1 MNQTLFKFQN
11 NTINVLGSKEKPMF
25 YASQI
30 AKALGYLDTTDA
42 VRKHI
47 WDVNKLTVGEY
58 RQNTIPGD
66 LQGIP
71 GEMGTQNG
79 ALQNI
84 NHRTIVINEAGLY
97 QLIFASKLD
106 KAKEFQQWVFSE
118 VLPSI
123 RKTGSFQI
131 PKLVNNQFL
140 MLNERNLHQKTVDYI
155 RRYHPTVLFNA
166 SLGEFQDTSEKR
178 KTAYKMGY
186 SAGMVDLMIYEHS
199 KDFNGL
205 AIEFKSPNGLGIVS
219 ENQKNIKIKLEDRG
233 YKYILSD
240 NYDDIILELNN
251 YLSNRRYKCYH
262 CRLKF
267 KTLDTISN
275 HLRVIHR
282 K

>member
-25 YASQI
+25 FASQVASI
-30 AKALGYLDTTDA
+30 LGYSNTKKA
-42 VRKHI
+42 IYIHV
-47 WDVNKLTVGEY
+47 WEQNKMNVLEFNK
-58 RQNTIPGD
+58 QI
-66 LQGIP
+66 L
-71 GEMGTQNG
+71 GTQNV

-84 NHRTIVINEAGLY
+84 NHQTIVINEAGLY

-106 KAKEFQQWVFSE
+106 KAKQFQNWVCSD

-123 RKTGSFQI
+123 RKTGSFEI
-131 PKLVNNQFL
+131 PKLYNNQFL
-140 MLNERNLHQKTVDYI
+140 ILNERNLHEKVVDFI
-155 RRYHPTVLFNA
+155 RKYFPDVLFNA
-166 SLGEFQDTSEKR
+166 SLGELQDTSEKR
-178 KTAYKMGY
+178 KKAYKMGY

-205 AIEFKSPNGLGIVS
+205 AIEFKSPNGLGVVS
-219 ENQKNIKIKLEDRG
+219 EKQENIKNRLEERG

-240 NYDDIILELNN
+240 NYDDIIIELND
-251 YLSNRRYKCYH
+251 YLQNRRYKCYY
-262 CRLKF
+262 CRLKY
-267 KTLDTISN
+267 KSLDTIST

>member
-1 MNQTLFKFQN
+1 MNQALFKFQK
-11 NTINVLGSKEKPMF
+11 NTINLLGSKEKPMF
-25 YASQI
+25 FASQI

-47 WDVNKLTVGEY
+47 WDVNKLTAGEY
-58 RQNTIPGD
+58 MQETIPGD
-66 LQGIP
+66 LPGIP
-71 GEMGTQNG
+71 GEMGTQYG
-79 ALQNI
+79 ALQKI
-84 NHRTIVINEAGLY
+84 NHRTILINEAGMY
-97 QLIFASKLD
+97 QLIFASKLE
-106 KAKEFQQWVFSE
+106 KAKQFQQWVFSE

-155 RRYHPTVLFNA
+155 RKYHPTVLFNA
-166 SLGEFQDTSEKR
+166 SLGEIQDTPEKR
-178 KTAYKMGY
+178 KKAYKMGY

-205 AIEFKSPNGLGIVS
+205 AIEFKSPNGLGVVS
-219 ENQKNIKIKLEDRG
+219 EKQENMKNRLEERG

-240 NYDDIILELNN
+240 NYDDIIIELND
-251 YLSNRRYKCYH
+251 YLSNRRYKCYY

-267 KTLDTISN
+267 KSLDTISN